1 MRTRVAPNTDTFYA
15 MILSYPVIPR
25 PRPRPPP
32 FISGKVHFYCHESK
46 HPDTE
51 AHLERFEKKL
61 PLTIFAKK
69 LHYRFQL
76 RFLQPCDT
84 S

>member
-1 MRTRVAPNTDTFYA
+1 MRTRVAPNTDIFYA
-15 MILSYPVIPR
+15 VILSYPVISR
-25 PRPRPPP
+25 PPPP
-32 FISGKVHFYCHESK
+32 FISGKVHFFYHESK

-69 LHYRFQL
+69 LCYRFQL